1 MDAGAPRLALI
12 DWVERDG
19 RAAHRLDVHAW
30 PLTIGRAL
38 DNDIVL
44 DDPYVAA
51 RHARLQTD
59 ADGRLQLL
67 ALPGINGL
75 RIGRRRLAPG
85 QAVDVTGDG
94 AVVQI
99 GQSRLRVR
107 LPGEAL
113 AAERPLQRGALVGPL
128 LAGAALLAYWAASSW
143 IERDPGADFSNWLPD
158 LLGLPIAVAVWCGLW
173 ALLSK
178 VFQHRFDFNGHL
190 RIALPWLLAAT
201 LFVDLWPE
209 LAAAVNAP
217 RLWLLSQPIAQLLL
231 AAMIHAHLRRLLPA
245 YPRAVSVAVVALT
258 LGGGLLSMAL
268 TYRSTDRL
276 LAAPYMS
283 TLPMPALRL
292 AGTVPPEQLV
302 QSMQPLAARL
312 AERVR
317 QAQADDAG
325 DDDD

>member
-19 RAAHRLDVHAW
+19 RGAHRLDVHAW

-59 ADGRLQLL
+59 AHGRLQLL
-67 ALPGINGL
+67 ALPGLNGL

-85 QAVDVTGDG
+85 QAVAVAGDG

-113 AAERPLQRGALVGPL
+113 AAERPLPRGTLVGPL
-128 LAGAALLAYWAASSW
+128 LVGAALLAYWAAYSW
-143 IERDPGADFSNWLPD
+143 IELDPGADFSNWLPD
-158 LLGLPIAVAVWCGLW
+158 FLGLPISVAVWCGGW

-178 VFQHRFDFNGHL
+178 LFQHRFDIGGHL
-190 RIALPWLLAAT
+190 RIALPWLLAFT
-201 LFVDLWPE
+201 LFGSLWSE

-217 RLWLLSQPIAQLLL
+217 RLWLLSQPIMVLLL

-245 YPRAVSVAVVALT
+245 YPRAVSAAVVALT
-258 LGGGLLSMAL
+258 LGGGLLSMAS

-302 QSMQPLAARL
+302 QAMQPLATRL

-317 QAQADDAG
+317 RAQIDDP
-325 DDDD
+325 DDDGD